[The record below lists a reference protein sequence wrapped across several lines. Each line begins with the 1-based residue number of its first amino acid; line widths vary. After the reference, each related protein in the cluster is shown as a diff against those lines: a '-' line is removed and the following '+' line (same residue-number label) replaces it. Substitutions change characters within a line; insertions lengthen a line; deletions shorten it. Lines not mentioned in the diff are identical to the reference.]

1 MKKVKMFSFVL
12 AFCLLAHL
20 SLAPVAS
27 AQTPN
32 KPAGFTSE
40 LKALSKKTYKYFKD
54 FTDEKTGLTS
64 DEVRLKGKN
73 DKDVEEAKRTSPT
86 NIAMYMMSTVSA
98 EEMKLITKK
107 EAVSR
112 LQTTLDTLEKM
123 DKWNGLFYNWYNTED
138 ATVKKDWGQFI
149 SQVDNGW
156 MSAGLIVVGQAY
168 PELNAQTSKLVDN
181 MNYTTL
187 YDPEVGQFR
196 GGYDVAKG
204 ELTEHHYGTFYTEP
218 RVASYIA
225 IGKGDVPQDHWWKMY
240 RTMPQE
246 WDWQSQIPEGKIVN
260 YDGVDVFEGS
270 YTYQG
275 QKFVPSWGGSMFEG
289 LMPGI
294 VIKEQ
299 DLGTQALGLNNQR
312 HVDLQIAFAKEK
324 GYPAW
329 GFSPSATVDGY
340 SEFAAA
346 PLGISGYEN
355 SSTVTAH
362 ASFLALDYAPKEV
375 RENIKALKKLNMSGK
390 YGLYDSVNLE
400 TKEVAKA
407 YLALDQGMI
416 MVSIANYVKD
426 GVIRDYFHS
435 DPIAQKPEELLKKE
449 VFSIQ

>member
-1 MKKVKMFSFVL
+1 MKKSSMFSFVL

-20 SLAPVAS
+20 ALPPAAS
-27 AQTPN
+27 AQSSN
-32 KPAGFTSE
+32 KPAGFSSE

-54 FTDEKTGLTS
+54 FTDAETGLTS
-64 DEVRLKGKN
+64 DEVRMTDKGA
-73 DKDVEEAKRTSPT
+73 EEAKRTSPT

-98 EEMKLITKK
+98 EQMRLIPKK

-112 LQTTLDTLEKM
+112 LKTTLNSLEKM

-138 ATVKKDWGQFI
+138 ASVKKDWGQFI

-156 MSAGLIVVGQAY
+156 LSAGLIVVGQAY
-168 PELNAQTSKLVDN
+168 PELNGQTGKLVEEMD
-181 MNYTTL
+181 YAKL
-187 YDPEVGQFR
+187 YDSEVGQFR

-204 ELTEHHYGTFYTEP
+204 ALTDHHYGTFYTEP

-225 IGKGDVPQDHWWKMY
+225 IGKGDVPREHWWKMY
-240 RTMPQE
+240 RTMPRE
-246 WDWQSQIPEGKIVN
+246 WDWQSQIPEGQTVN

-270 YTYQG
+270 YAYKG
-275 QKFVPSWGGSMFEG
+275 RKFVPSWGGSMLEA
-289 LMPGI
+289 LMPGM
-294 VIKEQ
+294 VIKEK
-299 DLGTQALGLNNQR
+299 DLGTRALGLNNQR
-312 HVDLQIAFAKEK
+312 HAELQIAYAKEK

-329 GFSPSATVDGY
+329 GFSPSATPTGY
-340 SEFAAA
+340 SEFAAT
-346 PLGISGYEN
+346 PLGISGYKD

-362 ASFLALDYAPKEV
+362 ATFLALDYVPKEA
-375 RENIKALKKLNMSGK
+375 RENIKALKKLKMMGK

-416 MVSIANYVKD
+416 MVSVANYVKD
-426 GVIRDYFHS
+426 GVIRDYFHN
-435 DPIAQKPEELLKKE
+435 DPIGQKPEELLKKE